1 MKINKTTIHITASNP
16 DATIE
21 DIRKIHK
28 ANGWSDIG
36 YHWLVDKYGV
46 IHKGRDESLTG
57 AHVGG
62 HNSGNIGISY
72 IARGKDSD
80 SNAEFGKYMTPEQ
93 KQGLILITAQVC
105 KKYGLSIE
113 DIWGHNEFK
122 GVYKACPCFKVAD
135 AAEFLESVKLK
146 MDELPEDIKT
156 GVNPEQAESIDGND
170 ADGDEAKKAIR
181 SK

>member
-16 DATIE
+16 DATIA
-21 DIRKIHK
+21 DIRRIHK

-72 IARGKDSD
+72 IARGANYISR
-80 SNAEFGKYMTPEQ
+80 
-93 KQGLILITAQVC
+93 
-105 KKYGLSIE
+105 KKYLLLLHQSSANY
-113 DIWGHNEFK
+113 DQLLHHN
-122 GVYKACPCFKVAD
+122 Y
-135 AAEFLESVKLK
+135 
-146 MDELPEDIKT
+146 
-156 GVNPEQAESIDGND
+156 AESSN
-170 ADGDEAKKAIR
+170 R
-181 SK
+181 FL